1 MEYLSP
7 TMMIDGQID
16 RRFERLSRLVGE
28 DGLQRLHNA
37 HVLVAGMGGV
47 GSWACEALARSGIG
61 RITLV
66 DMDRVSLTTTNRQ
79 MPALQ
84 STIGLPKVEVVAGR
98 LRDISPNAGIFPRF
112 EHINPDSLPTLL
124 DPATHGGRKIDY
136 VIDAIDQ
143 LGNKCAL
150 IVACKRAGIP
160 IIVSSG
166 AGGRFDPT
174 QVKITDLAKTTIDP
188 LARMVRV
195 YLRKK
200 YNFST
205 NSTFKIPAVYSTEI
219 PRDPIQPSHPEAEL
233 GRIEIATQL
242 GEDPDAPLTG
252 DDLRNKRNV
261 IMGTLICVTS
271 VFGMAAASYVIRE
284 ILAQH
289 PQST

>member
-7 TMMIDGQID
+7 TMLIDGHID
-16 RRFERLSRLVGE
+16 RRFERLARLVGE
-28 DGLQRLHNA
+28 DGLRRLHDA

-47 GSWACEALARSGIG
+47 GSWACEALIRSGIG

-84 STIGLPKVEVVAGR
+84 STIGQPKVEVVAAR
-98 LRDISPNAGIFPRF
+98 LREISPCAGIFPRF
-112 EHINPDSLPTLL
+112 EHINPDTLPALL
-124 DPATHGGRKIDY
+124 DPTTHGGRKIDY

-150 IVACKRAGIP
+150 IVACKRAAIP
-160 IIVSSG
+160 VIVSSG

-174 QVKITDLAKTTIDP
+174 QVRIADLAKTTIDP

-200 YNFST
+200 HSFST

-219 PRDPIQPSHPEAEL
+219 PRDPIQPTHPDAEL
-233 GRIEIATQL
+233 GRAEIAALT
-242 GEDPDAPLTG
+242 GEDQDAPVSA

-271 VFGMAAASYVIRE
+271 VFGMAAASHVIRE
-284 ILAQH
+284 LLA
-289 PQST
+289 PQQ